1 MVPASAIGAVARTLL
16 ALAVLVLAGCASTQ
30 HYDRIDERLR
40 AGDAAGALEAASA
53 LDTSRN
59 QALYLM
65 NRGMLLRVDGQLE
78 ASVDAFE
85 EAKGVLGALEPIS
98 ISESVAEWTFAE
110 TTGAYQA
117 SVHERVLLH
126 VMQMLNFLE
135 LGRTDAA
142 RVEAL
147 QVDLGLRRVDP
158 IDGAAPHGGDAFARY
173 LSGIVFEA
181 SGDRSDALIAY
192 RRAAQRYEALGRP
205 VPRDLQVSLVRMLD
219 ALDLPDERD
228 RWAERFGMASW
239 QPRPEGHGQL
249 LVVLHSGL
257 APRLRERTVATQDPR
272 SGQLYRVSL
281 PTLQRRGDPVRAVSL
296 STDEQRVDGE
306 RVEVVSD
313 LVDDWLAA
321 RMPLLTARA
330 ISRNVARHQVAGQA
344 RDESQA
350 LGAPVN
356 ILGFLFEQADTRLW
370 RTLPDSFWMVRVDLP
385 PGEYAPELITGGAG
399 GERRQALEEPVII
412 RAGGLTV
419 RSVYRH

>member
-1 MVPASAIGAVARTLL
+1 MVPASAIGAAARTLV

-30 HYDRIDERLR
+30 PYDRIDDRLR
-40 AGDAAGALEAASA
+40 AGDTAGALEAASA

-65 NRGMLLRVDGQLE
+65 NRGMLLRMDGQLE
-78 ASVDAFE
+78 ASVEAFE
-85 EAKGVLGALEPIS
+85 EAKGVLGALEPVS
-98 ISESVAEWTFAE
+98 ISESVAEWTLAE
-110 TTGAYQA
+110 TAGAYQA
-117 SVHERVLLH
+117 SVHERLLLH

-158 IDGAAPHGGDAFARY
+158 TDGAAPHGGDAFARY

-181 SGDRSDALIAY
+181 TGDRSDALIAY

-239 QPRPEGHGQL
+239 QPRPAGSGQL
-249 LVVLHSGL
+249 LVVVHSGL
-257 APRLRERTVATQDPR
+257 GPRLRERTVATQDPR

-281 PTLQRRGDPVRAVSL
+281 PSVQRRGDPLRAVSL
-296 STDEQRVDGE
+296 SAGERRVDGE
-306 RVEVVSD
+306 RVEAVSD
-313 LVDDWLAA
+313 LVGDWLDA

-350 LGAPVN
+350 LGALVN

-370 RTLPDSFWMVRVDLP
+370 RTLPDSLWLVRVDLP
-385 PGEYAPELITGGAG
+385 AGEYAPELMTRGPA
-399 GERRQALEEPVII
+399 GERRHPLEEPVQV

-419 RSVYRH
+419 RSVYRY